1 MVVFNDLQQIQTV
14 YLSPI
19 LTIYAQ
25 KCTFCT
31 FLFLLRP
38 GSPSHFSSLLTIFFL
53 SLQFVSFLSLFLPKI
68 MTEIEE
74 NMKKFG
80 NFEDYQD
87 LSSKN
92 AKIGRC
98 KANSCHNH
106 GKCVEKWPQ
115 TSCDCHMTSFTG
127 PSCADGKGTNV
138 EKYIPFTIFFIAQ

>member
-1 MVVFNDLQQIQTV
+1 
-14 YLSPI
+14 
-19 LTIYAQ
+19 
-25 KCTFCT
+25 
-31 FLFLLRP
+31 
-38 GSPSHFSSLLTIFFL
+38 
-53 SLQFVSFLSLFLPKI
+53 

-127 PSCADGKGTNV
+127 PSCADGKGTNL
-138 EKYIPFTIFFIAQ
+138 EKYFPFTIFFIAQ